1 MDFLLFPV
9 SVLIILLRRFLS
21 SFTALNVSFDI
32 IIGLFDIDIYCS
44 CFPSVFVFRFD
55 SGKPSQY
62 VLNTKT
68 SPEYF
73 SLANMFSILRLHH
86 MLLPVGDNM
95 LLLSSSRLI
104 PIILLPAKH
113 PWKAEVNEDDTS
125 VPAATISGW
134 YTQVYEPTFAAEG

>member
-104 PIILLPAKH
+104 PIILLPAKYIS
-113 PWKAEVNEDDTS
+113 KILRTTS
-125 VPAATISGW
+125 ASIS
-134 YTQVYEPTFAAEG
+134 